1 MGNFEEWSSVM
12 KEKTTHFDDVVDKL
26 KSAVS
31 NIDKMQKGA
40 RRVEDPGDEV
50 TDEV

>member
-12 KEKTTHFDDVVDKL
+12 KEKMTHFDDVVDRL

-31 NIDKMQKGA
+31 NVDKMQEGCKKS
-40 RRVEDPGDEV
+40 
-50 TDEV
+50 